1 QRIHISATTTTLSFL
16 LSPGLTAT
24 LETHVAGLTP
34 PSGQRPT
41 GLVTFLEGDRVIGQ
55 TPLNNVGLADFT
67 TGDLS
72 VGEHVFTAR
81 YDSDPAFASSSGT
94 NGFLESG
101 FTVTTVTSVP
111 NPSVA
116 GDSVTFT
123 ASVSGI
129 DVGSGFPI
137 GTPTGTIT
145 FMEGSDVL
153 AADIAIDT
161 SAHASFS

>member
-1 QRIHISATTTTLSFL
+1 GAYPTGTVTFEAEVPQPDGSEITTILAADVPLDGNGQASFTSADLGAGSHFISAIYSGDGTHQGGESTLVQRIHISATTTTLSFL

-81 YDSDPAFASSSGT
+81 YDSDPAFASSSG
-94 NGFLESG
+94 
-101 FTVTTVTSVP
+101 
-111 NPSVA
+111 
-116 GDSVTFT
+116 
-123 ASVSGI
+123 
-129 DVGSGFPI
+129 
-137 GTPTGTIT
+137 
-145 FMEGSDVL
+145 
-153 AADIAIDT
+153 
-161 SAHASFS
+161 